1 MVPSLPLLSHDS
13 SVSVKENPDRKKKNL
28 FAINVEVIVECNCKK
43 KIAMTWIDYTKA
55 FDMVPHLW
63 IKECLKLIVWKSG
76 E

>member
-1 MVPSLPLLSHDS
+1 MWKLLSS
-13 SVSVKENPDRKKKNL
+13 
-28 FAINVEVIVECNCKK
+28 VIVKK
-43 KIAMTWIDYTKA
+43 KIAMAWIDYTKA